1 MRYILNDVSQIRPQD
16 YYAPIVGEFEQLVL
30 LALIR
35 LGNGAY
41 GAAILKEIR
50 DRTGR
55 DLSEGTVYMTLGRLE
70 EKKMIASYVGLPT
83 HQRGGR
89 RRRHYLIDKDGQ
101 RALARAWRS
110 VRAMSEGIET
120 ELLAL

>member
-1 MRYILNDVSQIRPQD
+1 VSEIKPQD

-35 LGNGAY
+35 LGNGTY

-55 DLSEGTVYMTLGRLE
+55 DLSEGTVYMTLGRLQK
-70 EKKMIASYVGLPT
+70 KKMIASYVGLPT

-101 RALARAWRS
+101 RAVARAYRA
-110 VRAMSEGIET
+110 VRAMSEGIEA
-120 ELLAL
+120 ELTAL